1 LKCPWLWGN
10 MSHWYLDGKP
20 KYTIIGANGK
30 ERDTTL
36 RDAKKFGYFPS
47 VTTVMDIMDK
57 PGLNVWLQDRVL
69 ESALTMTRIF
79 GEPDKAFI
87 ARIKQDSKELSTL
100 ARDEGVRIHDSLE
113 SAFKDRT
120 IDQRYRTICNKV
132 KGSVCEYFGTSDG
145 WIAETSFSHPMGFG
159 GKVDLHNTNI
169 VADFKTKEEFKIGK
183 NGKVVKMAYD
193 EHCMQLAAY
202 AHGLEMPKARLV
214 NIFVDYDGNTIFH
227 EWQEEE
233 IARAWEMFC
242 LILKLWKL
250 TKRY

>member
-1 LKCPWLWGN
+1 
-10 MSHWYLDGKP
+10 MSNHWYDKDGSP
-20 KYTIIGANGK
+20 KYTIVGANGK
-30 ERDTTL
+30 ERNTNL
-36 RDAKKFGYFPS
+36 RDAKKFGYAPS
-47 VTTVMDIMDK
+47 VTTVLNFLNK
-57 PGLNVWLQDRVL
+57 EGLNRWLETQIL
-69 ESALTMTRIF
+69 NSALTLPR
-79 GEPDKAFI
+79 EPNDTDDIYMAK
-87 ARIKQDSKELSTL
+87 IKQDSKELSTL

-193 EHCMQLAAY
+193 EHCLQLAAY

-250 TKRY
+250 QKRY